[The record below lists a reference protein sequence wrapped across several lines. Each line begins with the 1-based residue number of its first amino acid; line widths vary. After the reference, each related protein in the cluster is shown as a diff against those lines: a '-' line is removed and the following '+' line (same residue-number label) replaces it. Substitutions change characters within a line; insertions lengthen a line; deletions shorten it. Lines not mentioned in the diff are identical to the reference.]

1 MTIPSDKQLLAPAL
15 RPGDLVRAVSPSST
29 IAGMEAEM
37 RSAAQAFGERL
48 DVRVEFAEHAFAT
61 HHYSAGTPAERA
73 DDFMAA
79 FADPDVA
86 AVVLSMGGATAID
99 VLDLLDYDTIAAN
112 PKILTGISDS
122 TTVLQAVTARTGLV
136 TFHGIELYDYSR
148 DPMPY
153 TTANALNVWRD
164 GWHGPWPENPA
175 WRELNG
181 ETTTYTHRRTI
192 RGGTATGPLAG
203 GNSEAVTQL
212 IGTPY
217 EPDVDGAILVLETY
231 RLHKRHIHALLVSLR
246 QRGWLHR
253 ASGLVLGYLL
263 GSEADRPGDDRDL
276 ADLVTE
282 VTAGVPDLPVAQIGE
297 IGHQVENLVLP
308 LGATAHLDAAGPV
321 PGLTLTGPAVQV

>member
-1 MTIPSDKQLLAPAL
+1 METEI
-15 RPGDLVRAVSPSST
+15 RAAS
-29 IAGMEAEM
+29 
-37 RSAAQAFGERL
+37 QAFAERL

-61 HHYSAGTPAERA
+61 HHYSAGTPAQRA
-73 DDFMAA
+73 GDLMAA
-79 FADPDVA
+79 FTDPDVA

-99 VLDLLDYDTIAAN
+99 VLDLLDYDAIAAN
-112 PKILTGISDS
+112 PKIITGISDS
-122 TTVLQAVTARTGLV
+122 TTVLQAVTTRTGLV

-153 TTANALNVWRD
+153 TTANALAVWRD
-164 GWHGPWPENPA
+164 GRHGPWQENPA
-175 WRELNG
+175 WREFNG
-181 ETTTYTHRRTI
+181 ERTTYTHRRTI
-192 RGGTATGPLAG
+192 REGSTTGPLIG
-203 GNSEAVTQL
+203 GNSEAITQL
-212 IGTPY
+212 IGTDY

-263 GSEADRPGDDRDL
+263 GSDADRPGDDRDL

-282 VTAGVPDLPVAQIGE
+282 VTADVPDLPVAQIGE

-308 LGATAHLDAAGPV
+308 LGAIVRLDASQPM
-321 PGLTLTGPAVQV
+321 PGLTLTEPAVKP